1 MKTIGVVAVLK
12 REIITPATG
21 EPSYIHQTNSEVTR
35 FSGACSIESV
45 HAFMMAKHP
54 GAIAIEVYKPET
66 DPLAQKRH

>member
-21 EPSYIHQTNSEVTR
+21 EPSYIHQTNSEVHR
-35 FSGACSIESV
+35 FSPASNLARV
-45 HAFMMAKHP
+45 HREMLDTYP

-66 DPLAQKRH
+66 DPLEQQRF